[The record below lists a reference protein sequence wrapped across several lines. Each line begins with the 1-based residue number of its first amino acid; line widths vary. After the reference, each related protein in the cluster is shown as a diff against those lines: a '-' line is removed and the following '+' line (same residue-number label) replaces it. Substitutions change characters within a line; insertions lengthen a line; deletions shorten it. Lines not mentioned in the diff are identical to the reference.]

1 MTREEAIIKAIKTN
15 GLFRTNYNPK
25 DVEKVINKAIKVLEH
40 EPCED
45 AISRKAVEDA
55 IYDYSRACDVNEQ
68 QIMEYID
75 KLPPI
80 QPRAKV
86 GKWIKYGRPRCGEQH
101 YQCTICNE
109 YFNLGIYSDY
119 YLKAFKFCP
128 NCGAK
133 MEVE

>member
-1 MTREEAIIKAIKTN
+1 MTTDKAKEILSRPFNMKGVPQDILEAHKMAIKA
-15 GLFRTNYNPK
+15 
-25 DVEKVINKAIKVLEH
+25 LEQ

-80 QPRAKV
+80 QPKEQLRIKAR
-86 GKWIKYGRPRCGEQH
+86 WIRDSKGISHCSKCAQGIFSCQEWFKYCPSCGVEME
-101 YQCTICNE
+101 NE
-109 YFNLGIYSDY
+109 G
-119 YLKAFKFCP
+119 
-128 NCGAK
+128 
-133 MEVE
+133 